1 MKRLKKAGAL
11 VLALLMT
18 FVFAI
23 PAMAAETAAQ
33 TPYSITIQ
41 NENDGHTYQAYQ
53 IFKGDYSQKEVEETE
68 GEKTK
73 VEVLANIEWGNGVDS
88 TALLADLAATPAPI
102 AGLEFTAD
110 MTAAEVAEELEGA
123 KTEQLNAFAD
133 VVAKNLA
140 TVAGTATA
148 PTDGVYT
155 ISGLAAGYY
164 LVKDQDNSL
173 QGDKDEAYTDYI
185 VQVLGNTTMAPK
197 SEVPSVEKKVLEQ
210 SYNYDDGYGNYYND
224 VADWDIGDSIP
235 FKLIG
240 TVPDMS
246 AYDTY
251 TYVFHDTLSAGLTLR
266 NDDLDMD
273 PNGKPISVYVANKK
287 DATGNDLF
295 AVRASDYTISG
306 ATQNDDGTSSWT
318 ITFTDLKTAMT
329 APNERQGDS
338 QLVSNYKY
346 ILVNYDAY
354 LDSDAVIGLDGNP
367 NEVYLEYSNNPN
379 GTGTGTTTT
388 DKVIVF
394 TYELDG
400 TKVDGADNIT
410 KLKDAQF
417 VLIAGNQV
425 AAVNANG
432 TLVGWVSL
440 PDGKTPDTMTYADW
454 TTFNGEQEE
463 GNHIILTSDDE
474 GFFKVSGLED
484 GTYFLREIQAPTGY
498 NLLEDDVQVVITAT
512 TANGQNWDGVAG
524 NALTGLT
531 VAVDNGALQNGDID
545 TGIVNVTVA
554 NNQGSTLPETG
565 GMGTTVFYVVGGVI
579 VAGVLVLLVAKRR
592 MGRAE

>member
-23 PAMAAETAAQ
+23 PAMAAETPEE
-33 TPYSITIQ
+33 TTYSITIQ
-41 NENDGHTYQAYQ
+41 NENAGHTYQAYQ

-73 VEVLANIEWGNGVDS
+73 VEVLANIEWGNGVNS

-102 AGLEFTAD
+102 TGLEFTTD

-123 KTEQLNAFAD
+123 KVEQLNAFAD

-148 PTDGVYT
+148 PTDDVYK
-155 ISGLAAGYY
+155 ISDLAAGYY
-164 LVKDQDNSL
+164 LVKDQDKSL
-173 QGDKDEAYTDYI
+173 DDETDEAYTDYI
-185 VQVLGNTTMAPK
+185 VQVLGDTTMAPK
-197 SEVPSVEKKVLEQ
+197 SEVPSVEKKVYEQ
-210 SYNYDDGYGNYYND
+210 DLSNDNTGYGPGYND

-235 FKLIG
+235 FKLVG

-251 TYVFHDTLSAGLTLR
+251 TYVFHDTLSAGLALR
-266 NDDLDMD
+266 NND
-273 PNGKPISVYVANKK
+273 GKSISVYVANAK
-287 DATGNDLF
+287 DATGGALF
-295 AVRASDYTISG
+295 AVRATDYTVSEV
-306 ATQNDDGTSSWT
+306 TQNEDGTSSWT
-318 ITFTDLKTAMT
+318 ITFDNLKTAMT
-329 APNERQGDS
+329 APDANKGQEGPPEP
-338 QLVSNYKY
+338 VSDYAY

-379 GTGTGTTTT
+379 DAGTGTTTT

-400 TKVDGADNIT
+400 TKVDGENNET
-410 KLKDAQF
+410 KLEDAQF

-440 PDGKTPDTMTYADW
+440 PDGKTLDTMTYADW
-454 TTFNGEQEE
+454 TAFNEAQRE

-484 GTYFLREIQAPTGY
+484 GTYSLREIQAPTGY
-498 NLLEDDVQVVITAT
+498 NLLENDVQVVITAT
-512 TANGQNWDGVAG
+512 TANGQEWNGAA
-524 NALTGLT
+524 NTALTGLT
-531 VAVDNGALQNGDID
+531 VTADGENGTINENKGVASI
-545 TGIVNVTVA
+545 TIA

>member
-53 IFKGDYSQKEVEETE
+53 IFKGDYSQKEVEEPE
-68 GEKTK
+68 GEKTE
-73 VEVLANIEWGNGVDS
+73 VEVLANIEWGSGVDGE
-88 TALLADLAATPAPI
+88 ALLAALKVANPEKYGNCT
-102 AGLEFTAD
+102 TAKD
-110 MTAAEVAEELEGA
+110 VAEALGA
-123 KTEQLNAFAD
+123 ENATSADAEAFAD
-133 VVAKNLA
+133 VVAEHLTT
-140 TVAGTATA
+140 TVAGTANA
-148 PTDGVYT
+148 PTDGVYK

-164 LVKDQDNSL
+164 LVKDRDGSL

-185 VQVLGNTTMAPK
+185 VQVLGDTTMAPK
-197 SEVPSVEKKVLEQ
+197 SEVPSVEKKVYEQ
-210 SYNYDDGYGNYYND
+210 DLSDDNTDYGPGYND

-273 PNGKPISVYVANKK
+273 PNGKPISVYVANRK
-287 DATGNDLF
+287 DATGDALV

-306 ATQNDDGTSSWT
+306 ATQNKDGTSSWT
-318 ITFTDLKTAMT
+318 ITFKNLKTAMT
-329 APNERQGDS
+329 APNERQGDP

-354 LDSDAVIGLDGNP
+354 LDSDAEIGLDGNP

-454 TTFNGEQEE
+454 TAFNGEQGE

-498 NLLEDDVQVVITAT
+498 NLLEDDVRVVITAT
-512 TANGQNWDGVAG
+512 TANGQNWDGVAD
-524 NALTGLT
+524 NALTGLAVT
-531 VAVDNGALQNGDID
+531 ADGENGTINENKGVASI
-545 TGIVNVTVA
+545 TIA

>member
-23 PAMAAETAAQ
+23 PAMAAQTYTITA
-33 TPYSITIQ
+33 PD
-41 NENDGHTYQAYQ
+41 NGHTYEVYQ
-53 IFKGDYSQKEVEETE
+53 IFTGDYS
-68 GEKTK
+68 EKDGK
-73 VEVLANIEWGNGVDS
+73 PVLANIKWGQNGTGTPGEAVN
-88 TALLADLAATPAPI
+88 ADVLT
-102 AGLEFTAD
+102 
-110 MTAAEVAEELEGA
+110 ELEAIADEASDTA
-123 KTEQLNAFAD
+123 KLD
-133 VVAKNLA
+133 VIEDYANL
-140 TVAGTATA
+140 VSEDKFGTITNGE
-148 PTDGVYT
+148 PVEVP
-155 ISGLAAGYY
+155 AGYY
-164 LVKDQDNSL
+164 LIKDVDNALEDQDN
-173 QGDKDEAYTDYI
+173 EAYTLYI
-185 VQVLGNTTMAPK
+185 VEVVGDVTITPK
-197 SEVPSVEKKVLEQ
+197 SEVPSVEKKVYEQ
-210 SYNYDDGYGNYYND
+210 DLNNVSIGYGLGYND

-266 NDDLDMD
+266 NDREK
-273 PNGKPISVYVANKK
+273 GITVYVAN
-287 DATGNDLF
+287 DRN
-295 AVRASDYTISG
+295 VASDQMIPVNPHSYRVQSNG
-306 ATQNDDGTSSWT
+306 QNLT
-318 ITFTDLKTAMT
+318 ITFDNLKTAMT
-329 APNERQGDS
+329 APDANKGQEGPPEP
-338 QLVSNYKY
+338 VSDYAY

-354 LDSDAVIGLDGNP
+354 LDSDAVIGLNGNP

-379 GTGTGTTTT
+379 SAGTGTTTT

-400 TKVDGADNIT
+400 TKVDGANNTT
-410 KLKDAQF
+410 KLENAQF
-417 VLIAGNQV
+417 VLLNPGNQV
-425 AAVNANG
+425 ATVDMHG
-432 TLVGWVSL
+432 KFTGWVAV
-440 PDGKTPDTMTYADW
+440 PDNNKW
-454 TTFNGEQEE
+454 TENM
-463 GNHIILTSDDE
+463 ILTSDAN
-474 GFFKVSGLED
+474 GLFKVSGLED
-484 GTYFLREIQAPTGY
+484 GTYYLREIQAPTGY

-531 VAVDNGALQNGDID
+531 VAVDHGDAQKGDID

>member
-33 TPYSITIQ
+33 TYTITAP
-41 NENDGHTYQAYQ
+41 NNGHTYEVYQ
-53 IFKGDYSQKEVEETE
+53 IFTGDYS
-68 GEKTK
+68 EKDGK
-73 VEVLANIEWGNGVDS
+73 PVLANIKWGQNGTGTPGEAVN
-88 TALLADLAATPAPI
+88 ADVLT
-102 AGLEFTAD
+102 
-110 MTAAEVAEELEGA
+110 ELEAIADEASDTA
-123 KTEQLNAFAD
+123 KLD
-133 VVAKNLA
+133 VIEGYANLA
-140 TVAGTATA
+140 SEDKFGTVTNGK
-148 PTDGVYT
+148 PVEVP
-155 ISGLAAGYY
+155 AGYY
-164 LVKDQDNSL
+164 LIKDVDNALEDQDN
-173 QGDKDEAYTDYI
+173 EAYTLYI
-185 VQVLGNTTMAPK
+185 VEVVGDVTITPK
-197 SEVPSVEKKVLEQ
+197 SEVPSVEKKVFEY
-210 SYNYDDGYGNYYND
+210 SYHETNGGYGNGYND
-224 VADWDIGDSIP
+224 VADWNIGDSIP

-251 TYVFHDTLSAGLTLR
+251 TYVFHDTLSAGLTVR
-266 NDDLDMD
+266 DD
-273 PNGKPISVYVANKK
+273 PEKGITVYVAN
-287 DATGNDLF
+287 DRS
-295 AVRASDYTISG
+295 VASDQMIPVDPNSYEAQING
-306 ATQNDDGTSSWT
+306 QNLT

-329 APNERQGDS
+329 APGNNQEGEP
-338 QLVSNYKY
+338 VSNYKY

-354 LDSDAVIGLDGNP
+354 LDSDAEIGLDGNP

-388 DKVIVF
+388 DQVIVF

-400 TKVDGADNIT
+400 TKVDGKNNDT
-410 KLKDAQF
+410 KLEGAQF
-417 VLIAGNQV
+417 VLLNRTK
-425 AAVNANG
+425 
-432 TLVGWVSL
+432 TLVATVDKNGKFTGWVAV
-440 PDGKTPDTMTYADW
+440 PENNDW
-454 TTFNGEQEE
+454 TENM
-463 GNHIILTSDDE
+463 ILTS
-474 GFFKVSGLED
+474 GANGLFKVSGLED
-484 GTYFLREIQAPTGY
+484 DTYYLREIQAPTGY

>member
-23 PAMAAETAAQ
+23 PAMAAETAEE
-33 TPYSITIQ
+33 TPYSITIR
-41 NENDGHTYQAYQ
+41 NENAGHTYQAYQ
-53 IFKGDYSQKEVEETE
+53 IFKGDVSSDAQQDGNTSGPILSNITWGSGVN
-68 GEKTK
+68 GE
-73 VEVLANIEWGNGVDS
+73 D
-88 TALLADLAATPAPI
+88 LLAALKAANSEKYGNCT
-102 AGLEFTAD
+102 TAKD
-110 MTAAEVAEELEGA
+110 VAEALGA
-123 KTEQLNAFAD
+123 ENATSADAEAFAD
-133 VVAKNLA
+133 VVAKHLT
-140 TVAGTATA
+140 TVAGTANA

-246 AYDTY
+246 AYNTY
-251 TYVFHDTLSAGLTLR
+251 TYVFHDTLSAGLTVR
-266 NDDLDMD
+266 NDNPITD
-273 PNGKPISVYVANKK
+273 PNGKPISVYVANVKN
-287 DATGNDLF
+287 ATGDDLV
-295 AVRASDYTISG
+295 AVQASDYTISG
-306 ATQNDDGTSSWT
+306 ATQNKDGTSSWT
-318 ITFTDLKTAMT
+318 ITFKNLKAAMT
-329 APNERQGDS
+329 DPNERQGES

-354 LDSDAVIGLDGNP
+354 LDGDAVIGLDGNP

-379 GTGTGTTTT
+379 DAGTGTTTT

-400 TKVDGADNIT
+400 TKVDGANNTT
-410 KLKDAQF
+410 KLENAQF
-417 VLIAGNQV
+417 VLLNPGKQV
-425 AAVNANG
+425 AVVDAKG

-440 PDGKTPDTMTYADW
+440 PEEKTLETMTHADW
-454 TTFNGEQEE
+454 TAFNGEQGEE
-463 GNHIILTSDDE
+463 NHIILTSNDE
-474 GFFKVSGLED
+474 GLFKVSGLED
-484 GTYFLREIQAPTGY
+484 GTYYLREIQAPTGY

-531 VAVDNGALQNGDID
+531 VAVDHGDAQKGDID

>member
-23 PAMAAETAAQ
+23 PAMAAEGAT
-33 TPYSITIQ
+33 YSITIR
-41 NENDGHTYQAYQ
+41 NENAGHTYQAYQ
-53 IFKGDYSQKEVEETE
+53 IFKGDYSQKEVDGPED
-68 GEKTK
+68 EKTT
-73 VEVLANIEWGNGVDS
+73 VEVLANIEWGDNIANTTGLIQALIASNIEAFKNLNATTS
-88 TALLADLAATPAPI
+88 TAADVAKALDTANDAA
-102 AGLEFTAD
+102 
-110 MTAAEVAEELEGA
+110 
-123 KTEQLNAFAD
+123 AFAD
-133 VVAKNLA
+133 IVEPFL
-140 TVAGTATA
+140 TGTPQVNA
-148 PTDGVYT
+148 PYDTISKTYT
-155 ISGLAAGYY
+155 ISDLAAGYY
-164 LVKDQDNSL
+164 LVKDQDDSL

-197 SEVPSVEKKVLEQ
+197 SEVPSVEKKVYEQ
-210 SYNYDDGYGNYYND
+210 DLSDDNTGYGPGYND

-246 AYDTY
+246 AYNTY
-251 TYVFHDTLSAGLTLR
+251 TYVFHDTLSAGLTVR
-266 NDDLDMD
+266 NDQEK
-273 PNGKPISVYVANKK
+273 GITVYVAN
-287 DATGNDLF
+287 DRN
-295 AVRASDYTISG
+295 VASDRMIPVNPDSYQAQING
-306 ATQNDDGTSSWT
+306 QNLT
-318 ITFTDLKTAMT
+318 ITFDNLKTAMT
-329 APNERQGDS
+329 APDADKGQEGPPKP
-338 QLVSNYKY
+338 VSDYAY

-379 GTGTGTTTT
+379 GAGTGTTTT

-400 TKVDGADNIT
+400 TKVDGANNTT
-410 KLKDAQF
+410 KLENAQF
-417 VLIAGNQV
+417 VLLNPGKQV
-425 AAVNANG
+425 AVVDAEG

-440 PDGKTPDTMTYADW
+440 PEEKTLETMTYADW
-454 TTFNGEQEE
+454 TTFNEAQEE
-463 GNHIILTSDDE
+463 GNHIILTSDAE

-484 GTYFLREIQAPTGY
+484 GTYSLREIQAPTGY
-498 NLLEDDVQVVITAT
+498 NLLEKDVQVVITAT
-512 TANGQNWDGVAG
+512 TANGQKWNGEA
-524 NALTGLT
+524 NTALTGLT
-531 VAVDNGALQNGDID
+531 VTVDNGAVQNGDTT

>member
-23 PAMAAETAAQ
+23 PAMAAEGAT
-33 TPYSITIQ
+33 YSITIR
-41 NENDGHTYQAYQ
+41 NENAGHTYQAYQ
-53 IFKGDYSQKEVEETE
+53 IFKGDYSQKEVDGPED
-68 GEKTK
+68 EKTT
-73 VEVLANIEWGNGVDS
+73 VEVLANIEWGDNIANTTGLIQALIASNIEAFKNLNATTS
-88 TALLADLAATPAPI
+88 TAADVAKALDTANDAA
-102 AGLEFTAD
+102 
-110 MTAAEVAEELEGA
+110 
-123 KTEQLNAFAD
+123 AFAD
-133 VVAKNLA
+133 IVEPFL
-140 TVAGTATA
+140 TGTPQVNA
-148 PTDGVYT
+148 PYDTISKTYT
-155 ISGLAAGYY
+155 ISDLAAGYY
-164 LVKDQDNSL
+164 LVKDQDDSL

-197 SEVPSVEKKVLEQ
+197 SEVPSVEKKVYEQ
-210 SYNYDDGYGNYYND
+210 DLSDDNTGYGPGYND

-246 AYDTY
+246 AYNTY
-251 TYVFHDTLSAGLTLR
+251 TYVFHDTLSAGLTVR
-266 NDDLDMD
+266 NDQEK
-273 PNGKPISVYVANKK
+273 GITVYVAN
-287 DATGNDLF
+287 DRN
-295 AVRASDYTISG
+295 VASDRMIPVNPDSYQAQING
-306 ATQNDDGTSSWT
+306 QNLT
-318 ITFTDLKTAMT
+318 ITFDNLKTAMT
-329 APNERQGDS
+329 APDADKGQEGPPKP
-338 QLVSNYKY
+338 VSDYAY

-379 GTGTGTTTT
+379 GAGTGTTTT

-400 TKVDGADNIT
+400 TKVDGANNTT
-410 KLKDAQF
+410 KLENAQF
-417 VLIAGNQV
+417 VLLNPGKQV
-425 AAVNANG
+425 AVVDAEG

-440 PDGKTPDTMTYADW
+440 PEEKTLETMTYADW
-454 TTFNGEQEE
+454 TTFNEAQEE
-463 GNHIILTSDDE
+463 GNHIILTSDAE

-484 GTYFLREIQAPTGY
+484 GTYSLREIQAPTGY
-498 NLLEDDVQVVITAT
+498 NLLEKDVQVVITAT
-512 TANGQNWDGVAG
+512 TANGQKWNGEA
-524 NALTGLT
+524 NTALTGLT
-531 VAVDNGALQNGDID
+531 VTVDNGAVQNGDTT

-565 GMGTTVFYVVGGVI
+565 GMGTTVFYVVGGVL

>member
-23 PAMAAETAAQ
+23 PAMAAETAEE
-33 TPYSITIQ
+33 TPYSITIR
-41 NENDGHTYQAYQ
+41 NENAGHTYQAYQ
-53 IFKGDYSQKEVEETE
+53 IFKGDVSSDAQQDGNTSGPILSNITWGSGVN
-68 GEKTK
+68 GE
-73 VEVLANIEWGNGVDS
+73 D
-88 TALLADLAATPAPI
+88 LLAALKAANSEKYGNCT
-102 AGLEFTAD
+102 TAKD
-110 MTAAEVAEELEGA
+110 VAEALGA
-123 KTEQLNAFAD
+123 ENATSADAEAFAD
-133 VVAKNLA
+133 VVAKHLT
-140 TVAGTATA
+140 TVAGTANA

-197 SEVPSVEKKVLEQ
+197 SEVPSVEKKVYEQ
-210 SYNYDDGYGNYYND
+210 DLSNDNTGYGPGYND

-246 AYDTY
+246 AYNTY
-251 TYVFHDTLSAGLTLR
+251 TYVFHDTLSAGLTVR
-266 NDDLDMD
+266 NDNPITD
-273 PNGKPISVYVANKK
+273 PNGKPISVYVANVKN
-287 DATGNDLF
+287 ATGDDLV
-295 AVRASDYTISG
+295 AVQASDYTISG
-306 ATQNDDGTSSWT
+306 ATQNKDGTSSWT
-318 ITFTDLKTAMT
+318 ITFKNLKAAMT
-329 APNERQGDS
+329 APNERQGDP

-379 GTGTGTTTT
+379 DAGTGTTTT

-400 TKVDGADNIT
+400 TKVDGENNET
-410 KLKDAQF
+410 KLEDAQF

-440 PDGKTPDTMTYADW
+440 PEGEIPDTMTYADW
-454 TTFNGEQEE
+454 TEFNGRQGA
-463 GNHIILTSDDE
+463 GNQIILTSDEE
-474 GFFKVSGLED
+474 GLFKVSGLED
-484 GTYFLREIQAPTGY
+484 DTYYLREIQAPTGY

-512 TANGQNWDGVAG
+512 TANGQEWNGEADK
-524 NALTGLT
+524 ALTGLT
-531 VAVDNGALQNGDID
+531 VTANGVNGTVDTNRGVASI
-545 TGIVNVTVA
+545 TIA